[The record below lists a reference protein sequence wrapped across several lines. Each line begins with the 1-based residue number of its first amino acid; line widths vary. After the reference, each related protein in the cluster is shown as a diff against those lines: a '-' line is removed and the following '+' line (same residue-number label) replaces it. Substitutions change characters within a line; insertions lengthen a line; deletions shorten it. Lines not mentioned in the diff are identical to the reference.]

1 MNQNK
6 QIIKTGSFKPIPG
19 RILILGSRATLK
31 SLKRGMFYTS
41 TLPNTGNLIWQILD
55 YSLFDGEPRFCN
67 LVTEYI
73 SCFDTLGASDKKT
86 TKLKDDIVALLNA
99 TGIGLSDVIVECES
113 KTSLDN
119 DIHNAVINPDIEEL
133 VADSEIVILNG
144 SKAYSEFNKLMRKGV
159 ISSKTNY
166 VQASSTSMMSGK
178 YVQPP
183 EKRKEE
189 WKKIIDKYK

>member
-1 MNQNK
+1 MKSELSIWRLVMKNSYLTK
-6 QIIKTGSFKPIPG
+6 SIIVL
-19 RILILGSRATLK
+19 ILILCG
-31 SLKRGMFYTS
+31 F
-41 TLPNTGNLIWQILD
+41 
-55 YSLFDGEPRFCN
+55 
-67 LVTEYI
+67 I
-73 SCFDTLGASDKKT
+73 SCNFDAKEKQNQNEKQKKQET
-86 TKLKDDIVALLNA
+86 VKCNVEYESTYGECPESIIVE
-99 TGIGLSDVIVECES
+99 TGTVLSDS
-113 KTSLDN
+113 NLPSLSD
-119 DIHNAVINPDIEEL
+119 
-133 VADSEIVILNG
+133 DSEIVILNG